1 MLGKTS
7 LMSYNHII
15 ETFRCGKVLGV
26 RQLFYWAQHSERPTK
41 YFLNLEKKRSIEK
54 LISAIKK
61 NDGVL
66 TTNFQDVMNTIR
78 ELIRGDVKIHNSW
91 LQPKC
96 YSIQQLCIAFPI

>member
-1 MLGKTS
+1 MS

-15 ETFRCGKVLGV
+15 ETFRWGKVLGL

-54 LISAIKK
+54 LISTIKK

-91 LQPKC
+91 L
-96 YSIQQLCIAFPI
+96 